1 MLSHITDA
9 VLFAALILTSLRVG
23 TMYRELKR
31 LRGLHEQHHAVFDR
45 TTAALGAIR
54 GAVGEINRD
63 GARVLEALD
72 ARIAEG
78 RRLMIEMEL
87 RSAGA
92 PLHRI
97 ERQNLSAPIG
107 RQAA

>member
-9 VLFAALILTSLRVG
+9 VLFAALVLTSLRVG

-31 LRGLHEQHHAVFDR
+31 LRPLHEQHCAALDR
-45 TTAALGAIR
+45 ATAALGTIR

-78 RRLMIEMEL
+78 RRLVIELEL
-87 RSAGA
+87 RSVSMLRHRNDRQDKPA
-92 PLHRI
+92 PI
-97 ERQNLSAPIG
+97 ER
-107 RQAA
+107 AAA